1 MSWALPESPAANQLR
16 GEGRIGDDPPGTR
29 KEHFS
34 FRLNEWVG
42 LYGSEHFRSTPIPK
56 MLYRTLTLQ
65 ECPRFF
71 RNLRQSPTWCRER
84 VRDERYSQSLDAG
97 TSICSVRFGVT
108 TLRLDEC
115 NLPVLI
121 KNEMFD

>member
-1 MSWALPESPAANQLR
+1 
-16 GEGRIGDDPPGTR
+16 
-29 KEHFS
+29 
-34 FRLNEWVG
+34 
-42 LYGSEHFRSTPIPK
+42 

-84 VRDERYSQSLDAG
+84 LRDERYSQSLDAG

-115 NLPVLI
+115 NLLVLI
-121 KNEMFD
+121 KNEMFDRRRHARGTAQTKRCVRRAGGNFPVADSGGEMIFL